1 MKDYCYDVRFTV
13 PARPS
18 LLTGLVEANVNLIFS
33 RRKCSGFLY
42 DHFMINATGAGV
54 RSADFLLA
62 KLDEL
67 ISEWDQI
74 ANSGDGRLIVRAKK
88 VKRKRLAFD
97 RAQSALLL
105 GYCAHVMQLSRSIRL
120 LLSEGHIVQS
130 IPLVRLSYECAL
142 KQNWVYLTG
151 EEAPQAIS
159 NQYGRSRKTLQK
171 TMKDSGIPYLVEAS
185 DTIAGLDQE
194 EFETTSKEQAKN
206 FERMVE
212 DFDGGND
219 LYTYY
224 RMLSEYCH
232 PSVTVAD
239 LYLTRAEHDEDNGMP
254 IFSSTPSEFPSK
266 LVAYFA
272 VFSACRAL
280 YAFTTTMKD
289 HKAKNPIRRIAKE
302 CEVTLDMKLSAEPIK
317 RRQKAKLK

>member
-1 MKDYCYDVRFTV
+1 MTSTAD
-13 PARPS
+13 
-18 LLTGLVEANVNLIFS
+18 
-33 RRKCSGFLY
+33 
-42 DHFMINATGAGV
+42 AGV
-54 RSADFLLA
+54 HCTEFLLA

-67 ISEWDQI
+67 IHEWDQI
-74 ANSGDGRLIVRAKK
+74 ACSGEGRLVVRAKK
-88 VKRKRLAFD
+88 VNGKRIAFD

-120 LLSEGHIVQS
+120 LLTAGHVVQAM
-130 IPLVRLSYECAL
+130 PLVRMAYECAL

-151 EEAPQAIS
+151 EDAPRAIS
-159 NQYGRSRKTLQK
+159 NLYGRGRKSMRL
-171 TMKDSGIPYLVEAS
+171 TMRESKIPYLIEAS
-185 DTIAGLDQE
+185 DTIAGTDQAE
-194 EFETTSKEQAKN
+194 VETNSFEQAKN

-224 RMLSEYCH
+224 RMLSEYSH

-239 LYLTRAEHDEDNGMP
+239 LYLTSPDPYESNGMP

-266 LVAYFA
+266 LIAYFA

-280 YAFTTTMKD
+280 YAFTTTMKE
-289 HKAKNPIRRIAKE
+289 HEAKNPIRRIAKE
-302 CEVTLDMKLSAEPIK
+302 CEVTLDMKLSDKPVK
-317 RRQKAKLK
+317 RRQKAKRKSDP

>member
-1 MKDYCYDVRFTV
+1 MTSTIDASVHST
-13 PARPS
+13 
-18 LLTGLVEANVNLIFS
+18 
-33 RRKCSGFLY
+33 
-42 DHFMINATGAGV
+42 
-54 RSADFLLA
+54 DFLLS

-67 ISEWDQI
+67 IDEWDQI
-74 ANSGDGRLIVRAKK
+74 ASSGEGRLVVRAKK
-88 VKRKRLAFD
+88 VNGKRISFD

-120 LLSEGHIVQS
+120 LLTEAHVVQS
-130 IPLVRLSYECAL
+130 IPLVRLAYECAL

-151 EEAPQAIS
+151 EEAPRAIS

-171 TMKDSGIPYLVEAS
+171 TMKDSEILYLIEAA
-185 DTIAGLDQE
+185 DTLAGLDHE
-194 EFETTSKEQAKN
+194 EFETTSREQAKN

-239 LYLTRAEHDEDNGMP
+239 LYLTSTEPDEGNGMP
-254 IFSSTPSEFPSK
+254 IFSSTPSGFPSK
-266 LVAYFA
+266 LLAYFA

-280 YAFTTTMKD
+280 YAFTTTMKE
-289 HKAKNPIRRIAKE
+289 HKAKNPIRRIANE
-302 CEVTLDMKLSAEPIK
+302 CEVTLEMKLSDEPMK
-317 RRQKAKLK
+317 RRLKAKRK